1 MKKQLLSTG
10 RQYISKGF
18 PIFPVNLWW
27 DQEKQKWMKQPL
39 IKKWEQQS
47 VPTEEDLRKWSNIS
61 KFNAWGLV
69 TGKKSGVVVL
79 DIDNPDLIK
88 EFNLPHTP
96 RVRSISGGYHY
107 YLEYPKDAEVKSHKG
122 ILPKVD
128 IRADKGFIVIPP
140 SAADQEHAYTWEVSL
155 DAAVLASIPTWLMDL
170 LEVTQS
176 PEYIQ
181 NNFDSDKPIEPGE
194 RHKTALQ
201 AIGYFSL
208 KYRDEDLEKIWQRL
222 NDWMKSKFT
231 IQFGQ
236 EEMTWLKKSF
246 DQYAPRNIT
255 NTSGSSSSET
265 VSSRVIKLIIDDK
278 FDLFKT
284 EDKTTYIGLPDKPLT
299 VLPTDSEEFFEVVSL
314 SYYNEF
320 GIPLMKDALKRVMP
334 TIRALINKQG
344 EKIELFNRVAA
355 RGGIFFDL
363 FEDDV
368 FVRVDIEG
376 VSLVGANVIKEA
388 GLRFVRYPHQRKQVK
403 PDLSASIQDAYRLFD
418 FLAIKDEEQQKL
430 LLCHLAACLV
440 PNIARCM
447 LVLHGSRGSA
457 KSTTLKFV
465 RSLIDPAKPM
475 LVRIPE
481 KDNDLQIFLEKSYF
495 CCFDNVSGISKQV
508 SDSLAMMITG
518 GGTISRKLYSDKE
531 IVTTDLKSCLALNG
545 INLAIREADLLERSL
560 IIETKRLT
568 EVKSEEEIT
577 NEFEEAK
584 PIIFGGLLA
593 LLSASIKSV
602 ISGEA
607 AGYIPTSFR
616 MADYYR
622 FASGAAWG
630 LGISDHEFDAM
641 FQRNVN
647 RQNEAAIESSPLAQV
662 VVDYMADKAVPV
674 EMRSSELYTSLT
686 ERAKEMGVD
695 KGMPRGAH
703 MLWKRLNPLRID
715 LEAVGIVVERVDR
728 NDASYI
734 RVENKKVAVAAEEAA
749 NNF

>member
-1 MKKQLLSTG
+1 MKEQLLSTG

-47 VPTEEDLRKWSNIS
+47 VPTEDDLRKWSSIS

-69 TGKKSGVVVL
+69 TGKKSGLVVL
-79 DIDNPDLIK
+79 DIDNPELVK

-96 RVRSISGGYHY
+96 RVCSISGGYHY
-107 YLEYPKDAEVKSHKG
+107 YLEYPAHIEVRSHKG
-122 ILPKVD
+122 ILPKID

-140 SAADQEHAYTWEVSL
+140 SAADTEHAYTWEVSL
-155 DAAVLASIPTWLMDL
+155 DAAALAPVPTWLMDL

-176 PEYIQ
+176 PEYVQ
-181 NNFDSDKPIEPGE
+181 SNFNPELPVEPGE

-201 AIGYFSL
+201 AIGFFSL
-208 KYRDEDLEKIWQRL
+208 KYHSEDLEKIWERL
-222 NDWMKSKFT
+222 NDWMKKKFSV
-231 IQFGQ
+231 QFGQ
-236 EEMTWLKKSF
+236 EEMAWLRKSF
-246 DQYAPRNIT
+246 DQYAPRNISSAGG
-255 NTSGSSSSET
+255 NSSSQA
-265 VSSRVIKLIIDDK
+265 VSSRIIQLIMDGK

-284 EDKTTYIGLPDKPLT
+284 EDKNTYIGLPDKPLT
-299 VLPTDSEEFFEVVSL
+299 ILPTDSEEFFEVISL
-314 SYYNEF
+314 SYYTEF
-320 GIPLMKDALKRVMP
+320 GVPLMKDALKRVLP
-334 TIRALINKQG
+334 TVRALINKQG

-355 RGGIFFDL
+355 KQGYFYDL

-368 FVRVDIEG
+368 FVRVDDRG
-376 VSLVGANVIKEA
+376 VQLVGSDVIKDA
-388 GLRFVRYPHQRKQVK
+388 GLRFVRYSHQRKQVK

-430 LLCHLAACLV
+430 LLCHLAVCLI
-440 PNIARCM
+440 PDIARCM

-457 KSTTLKFV
+457 KSTTLKFL
-465 RSLIDPAKPM
+465 RLLIDPAKPL
-475 LVRIPE
+475 LVRLPE

-495 CCFDNVSGISKQV
+495 CCFDNVGSISKQV

-518 GGTISRKLYSDKE
+518 GGTISRKLYTDKD
-531 IVTTDLKSCLALNG
+531 IITTDLKSCLALNG
-545 INLAIREADLLERSL
+545 INLAIREPDLLERSL

-568 EVKSEEEIT
+568 EVKSEEEIQI
-577 NEFEEAK
+577 EFEQSIPK
-584 PIIFGGLLA
+584 ILGGLFA
-593 LLSASIKSV
+593 LLHAAETHSYSGHY
-602 ISGEA
+602 ISS
-607 AGYIPTSFR
+607 PFR

-622 FASGAAWG
+622 YASGAALA
-630 LGISDHEFDAM
+630 LGVSSEQFEEM

-674 EMRSSELYTSLT
+674 EVRSSELYTTLS
-686 ERAKEMGVD
+686 ERAKDMGVD

-715 LEAVGIVVERVDR
+715 LEAVGIEVERVDR

-734 RVENKKVAVAAEEAA
+734 RLHNKKVAVAAEEAA
-749 NNF
+749 DNF